1 MNQNHNLP
9 GNQYTDDEID
19 LRELFEVLWSKKK
32 LIIIFTA
39 VATFIAL
46 IYSIS
51 LPNLYTSKALLAPA
65 QTQNMNSTFNNLGRY
80 SGLASLAGINLPSSS
95 TSNVTEAIETLS
107 SFAFFKN
114 SILPNIFLPD
124 LMALQSWD
132 ARTNTLTYNESL
144 YDLTKNTWLGA
155 SPSDQIAFESFKGYF
170 SVSEDVKT
178 GFVTIFIK
186 HQSPYVA
193 KVWLD
198 NIISAINQTLRQDQ
212 KKRALLSVEYLNKQ
226 IASSSY
232 TEINQVLSALIQQ
245 ETEKLMLIEANQD
258 YVFKAIDPPFVAE
271 LKSEPSRTLIVLIG
285 ILIGGILGILTALVR
300 HYLIEN
306 S

>member
-32 LIIIFTA
+32 LIITCTV

-51 LPNLYTSKALLAPA
+51 LPNIYTSKALLAPT
-65 QTQNMNSTFNNLGRY
+65 QTESMSSTFNSLGRY

-114 SILPNIFLPD
+114 SIVPNMFLPD
-124 LMALQSWD
+124 LVALKSWD
-132 ARTNTLTYNESL
+132 AKTNTLNYHEDL
-144 YDLTKNTWLGA
+144 YDITNKKWIGA
-155 SPSDQIAFESFKGYF
+155 SPSDQSAFDLFRGYF
-170 SVSEDVKT
+170 SVSQDVKT
-178 GFVTIFIK
+178 GFVTVIVK
-186 HQSPYVA
+186 HQSPYIA
-193 KVWLD
+193 KAWLD
-198 NIISAINQTLRQDQ
+198 DIISNINQTLRQDQ
-212 KKRALLSVEYLNKQ
+212 KKRATLSIEYLNKQ
-226 IASSSY
+226 VANNSY
-232 TEINQVLSALIQQ
+232 TEVNQVLSALIQQ
-245 ETEKLMLIEANQD
+245 ETEKLMLIEANTD

-285 ILIGGILGILTALVR
+285 VLIGGILGILTALVR

-306 S
+306 Y